1 VVDLVDMGEESFL
14 NVSSSAREWS
24 RKVLDEALSLVLGED
39 LVPEDSWLFVWGIWM
54 RISISTSLSTNCE
67 FNLLFFWILLW
78 SVENV
83 WLIVD
88 SRSEVAV
95 NCGST
100 ISLVVCN
107 SSSVWAVD
115 WDLLVVL
122 SKSISVSV

>member
-1 VVDLVDMGEESFL
+1 MGEESFL

>member
-1 VVDLVDMGEESFL
+1 MVNLVDMGEESFL

-67 FNLLFFWILLW
+67 FNLSFIWILLW